1 MKNLILGFT
10 ILFIIMGIQTFAQ
23 SYEKFYDH
31 NWKECQPSDARF
43 YSIVTKT
50 DSGWLRKDYFAT
62 LKSLQMS
69 GLYEDETCKIENGE
83 FRYYYGNRN
92 PEFIGKYVHKKKE
105 GQWLSYHYNGM
116 MNDSSFYVNGKRV
129 GTSIG
134 WYPNGYIYDSLI
146 LDKNGKGVIYG
157 WFDNGNPGYV
167 GKYSE
172 GEKKDGIWKYFHK
185 NGKLS
190 SLETYKDGKIIDR
203 KYYNEEGGEVKDTT
217 TKEIE
222 SSFTGGKEGW
232 MKYLVKNLKYPSK
245 YTIKNTN
252 RASVT
257 VTFTV
262 NEDGKVENVF
272 PSTPFYPEFDN
283 SAMEVI
289 KNSPDWIPAFYKN
302 RHVKYTMR
310 QTITFN
316 QEL

>member
-1 MKNLILGFT
+1 
-10 ILFIIMGIQTFAQ
+10 
-23 SYEKFYDH
+23 
-31 NWKECQPSDARF
+31 
-43 YSIVTKT
+43 
-50 DSGWLRKDYFAT
+50 
-62 LKSLQMS
+62 
-69 GLYEDETCKIENGE
+69 
-83 FRYYYGNRN
+83 
-92 PEFIGKYVHKKKE
+92 
-105 GQWLSYHYNGM
+105 M

-190 SLETYKDGKIIDR
+190 SLETYKDGKIIDK

-222 SSFTGGKEGW
+222 ASFTGGKEGW
-232 MKYLVKNLKYPSK
+232 KKYLVKNLKYPSK
-245 YTIKNTN
+245 YTIKNTD
-252 RASVT
+252 RAAVT

-262 NEDGKVENVF
+262 NEDGKVDDVF
-272 PSTPFYPEFDN
+272 PSTPFYLEFDK
-283 SAMEVI
+283 AAIEVI
-289 KNSPDWIPAFYKN
+289 KNSPNWIPALQNN

-310 QTITFN
+310 QTITFV
-316 QEL
+316 Q